1 VSYKIRNSIAL
12 GVILLLVVGIGGYF
26 SFIYQPGKIKKYRA
40 EAKKIEI
47 KLQDNTIQTGAITG
61 MQDRLRGTVH
71 RWNNRTKEIG
81 EFDISSQTYGY
92 LSDIIDESGS
102 LRLNMTYSGTKA
114 TSKYGYNTYKLT
126 GTAEFPNIFRFI
138 WLLENGRRLYKIS
151 SINLHSEEQTKIN
164 QEYPTFEL
172 RYDMELNAFFTPE
185 RSLGKPVMKPD
196 SVPQPIT
203 SNPFIPNILK
213 LTPLNLRN
221 LVDVAGINVKA
232 VAPGK
237 ALVMDQTGKL
247 ITLQVG
253 DEVYLG
259 KMTATRPQEGTVEF
273 TLNNGGIIETV
284 SKKIIFKEKTRG
296 INP

>member
-40 EAKKIEI
+40 EAKAIES
-47 KLQDNTIQTGAITG
+47 KLQDNTIQTSAITG
-61 MQDRLRGTVH
+61 MQDKLRGTVH

-151 SINLHSEEQTKIN
+151 SINLHSEEQTKVN
-164 QEYPTFEL
+164 QEYPTVEL
-172 RYDMELNAFFTPE
+172 RYEMELNAFYTSE

-203 SNPFIPNILK
+203 SNPFLPNILK

-221 LVDVAGINVKA
+221 LVDVASISVKA

-237 ALVMDQTGKL
+237 ALVLDQTGKL

-259 KMTATRPQEGTVEF
+259 KMTATHPQEGAVEF

-284 SKKIIFKEKTRG
+284 SKQIIFKEKTRG

>member
-1 VSYKIRNSIAL
+1 MSYKIRNSIAL

-40 EAKKIEI
+40 EAKKIEA
-47 KLQDNTIQTGAITG
+47 KLQDNTIQTSAITG
-61 MQDRLRGTVH
+61 MQDKLRETVH

-102 LRLNMTYSGTKA
+102 LRMNMVYSGTKV

-126 GTAEFPNIFRFI
+126 GLAEFQNIFRFI
-138 WLLENGRRLYKIS
+138 WLLENGRRLYKIT
-151 SINLHSEEQTKIN
+151 SINLHSDEQTKVN
-164 QEYPTFEL
+164 QEFPTVEL
-172 RYDMELNAFFTPE
+172 HYDMELNAFYTPE
-185 RSLGKPVMKPD
+185 RSLGKPVMRPD

-203 SNPFIPNILK
+203 SNPFLPNILK
-213 LTPLNLRN
+213 LTPLNVRN
-221 LVDVAGINVKA
+221 LVDVATINVKA

-259 KMTATRPQEGTVEF
+259 KMTATHPQEGTVEF

-284 SKKIIFKEKTRG
+284 SKQIVFKDKNTR
-296 INP
+296 N

>member
-1 VSYKIRNSIAL
+1 MSYKIRNSIAL
-12 GVILLLVVGIGGYF
+12 GVILFLVVAIGGYF

-40 EAKKIEI
+40 EAKKIES
-47 KLQDNTIQTGAITG
+47 KLLDNTIQTSAITG
-61 MQDRLRGTVH
+61 MQDKLRGTVH

-102 LRLNMTYSGTKA
+102 LRMNMVYSGRKE

-138 WLLENGRRLYKIS
+138 WLLENGRRLYKIT
-151 SINLHSEEQTKIN
+151 SINLRSEEQTKLN
-164 QEYPTFEL
+164 QEYPTVEL
-172 RYDMELNAFFTPE
+172 RYDMELNAFYTPE

-196 SVPQPIT
+196 SAPQPIT
-203 SNPFIPNILK
+203 SNPFVPNILK
-213 LTPLNLRN
+213 LTPLNVRN

-259 KMTATRPQEGTVEF
+259 KMTSTHPQEGTVEF

-284 SKKIIFKEKTRG
+284 SKKIVFKDKTTR
-296 INP
+296 N

>member
-1 VSYKIRNSIAL
+1 MSYKIRNSIAL

-126 GTAEFPNIFRFI
+126 GMAEFPNIFRFI

-164 QEYPTFEL
+164 QEYPTFQL

-221 LVDVAGINVKA
+221 LVDVASINVKA

>member
-1 VSYKIRNSIAL
+1 MSYKIRNSIAL

-40 EAKKIEI
+40 EAKKIES
-47 KLQDNTIQTGAITG
+47 KLLDNTIQTSAITG
-61 MQDRLRGTVH
+61 MQDKLRGTVH

-102 LRLNMTYSGTKA
+102 LRMNMVYSGRKE

-138 WLLENGRRLYKIS
+138 WLLENGRRLYKIT
-151 SINLHSEEQTKIN
+151 SINLRSEEQTKLN
-164 QEYPTFEL
+164 QEYPTVEL
-172 RYDMELNAFFTPE
+172 RYDMELNAFYTPE

-196 SVPQPIT
+196 SAPQPIT
-203 SNPFIPNILK
+203 SNPFVPNILK
-213 LTPLNLRN
+213 LTPLNVRN

-259 KMTATRPQEGTVEF
+259 KMTSTHPQEGTVEF

-284 SKKIIFKEKTRG
+284 SKKIVFKDKTTR
-296 INP
+296 N

>member
-1 VSYKIRNSIAL
+1 MSYKIRNSIAL
-12 GVILLLVVGIGGYF
+12 GVILFLVVGIGGYF
-26 SFIYQPGKIKKYRA
+26 SFIYQPGKIKKYRT
-40 EAKKIEI
+40 EAKEIER
-47 KLQDNTIQTGAITG
+47 KLQDNTIQISAITG
-61 MQDRLRGTVH
+61 MQDKLRETVH

-102 LRLNMTYSGTKA
+102 LRLNMKYTGTR
-114 TSKYGYNTYKLT
+114 TVSKYGYNTYKLT
-126 GTAEFPNIFRFI
+126 GKAEFPNIFRFI
-138 WLLENGRRLYKIS
+138 WLLENGRRLYKITT
-151 SINLHSEEQTKIN
+151 INLHGEEQTKDN
-164 QEYPTFEL
+164 QEYPTVEL
-172 RYDMELNAFFTPE
+172 TYDIDLNAFYTSE

-203 SNPFIPNILK
+203 SNPFLPNILK
-213 LTPLNLRN
+213 QTPLNLRN
-221 LVDVAGINVKA
+221 LVDVASIKVKA

-284 SKKIIFKEKTRG
+284 SKQIVFKEKTTR
-296 INP
+296 N

>member
-40 EAKKIEI
+40 EAKKIES
-47 KLQDNTIQTGAITG
+47 KLLDNTIQTSAITG
-61 MQDRLRGTVH
+61 MQDKLRGTVH

-102 LRLNMTYSGTKA
+102 LRMNMVYSGRKE

-138 WLLENGRRLYKIS
+138 WLLENGRRLYKIT
-151 SINLHSEEQTKIN
+151 SINLRSEEQTKLN
-164 QEYPTFEL
+164 QEYPTVEL
-172 RYDMELNAFFTPE
+172 RYDMELNAFYTPE

-196 SVPQPIT
+196 SAPQPIT
-203 SNPFIPNILK
+203 SNPFVPNILK
-213 LTPLNLRN
+213 LTPLNVRN

-259 KMTATRPQEGTVEF
+259 KMTSTHPQEGTVEF

-284 SKKIIFKEKTRG
+284 SKKIVFKDKTTR
-296 INP
+296 N

>member
-1 VSYKIRNSIAL
+1 MSYKIRNSIAL
-12 GVILLLVVGIGGYF
+12 GILLFLVIGIGGYV
-26 SFIYQPGKIKKYRA
+26 SFFYQPGKIKKYRT
-40 EAKKIEI
+40 EAKKIESQ
-47 KLQDNTIQTGAITG
+47 LQDNTLQTNAITA
-61 MQDRLRGTVH
+61 MQEKLRETVH

-81 EFDISSQTYGY
+81 ETDISSQTYGY

-114 TSKYGYNTYKLT
+114 NPKFGYNSYKLA
-126 GTAEFPNIFRFI
+126 GIAEFPNIFRFI

-151 SINLHSEEQTKIN
+151 TINIHGEEQTKAN
-164 QEYPTFEL
+164 QEFPTVQL
-172 RYDMELNAFFTPE
+172 RYDMELSAYFTRE
-185 RSLGKPVMKPD
+185 SSLGKPVMKPD

-203 SNPFIPNILK
+203 SNPFLPSILK
-213 LTPLNLRN
+213 QTPLNVRN
-221 LVDVAGINVKA
+221 LVDVASINVKA

-237 ALVMDQTGKL
+237 ALVLDQTGRL

-259 KMTATRPQEGTVEF
+259 KMTATNPQEGLVEF

-284 SKKIIFKEKTRG
+284 SKKIVFKEKSTR
-296 INP
+296 N

>member
-1 VSYKIRNSIAL
+1 MSYKIRNSIAL
-12 GVILLLVVGIGGYF
+12 GVILFLVVGIGGYF
-26 SFIYQPGKIKKYRA
+26 SFIYQPGKIKKYRT
-40 EAKKIEI
+40 EAKEIER
-47 KLQDNTIQTGAITG
+47 KLQDNTIQISAITG
-61 MQDRLRGTVH
+61 MQDKLRETVH

-102 LRLNMTYSGTKA
+102 LRLNMKYTGTRA
-114 TSKYGYNTYKLT
+114 LSKYGYNTYKLT
-126 GTAEFPNIFRFI
+126 GKAEFPNIFRFI
-138 WLLENGRRLYKIS
+138 WLLENGRRLYKITT
-151 SINLHSEEQTKIN
+151 INLHGEEQTKDN
-164 QEYPTFEL
+164 QEYPTVEL
-172 RYDMELNAFFTPE
+172 TYDIDLNAFYTSE

-203 SNPFIPNILK
+203 SNPFLPNILK
-213 LTPLNLRN
+213 QTPLNLRN
-221 LVDVAGINVKA
+221 LVDVASIKVKA

-284 SKKIIFKEKTRG
+284 SKQIVFKEKTTR
-296 INP
+296 N

>member
-1 VSYKIRNSIAL
+1 MSYKIRNSIAL

-47 KLQDNTIQTGAITG
+47 KLQDNTIQTSAITG
-61 MQDRLRGTVH
+61 MQDKLRGTVH

-102 LRLNMTYSGTKA
+102 LRLNMTYSGTKT
-114 TSKYGYNTYKLT
+114 TSKFGYNTYKLT

-151 SINLHSEEQTKIN
+151 SITLHSEEQTKIN

-172 RYDMELNAFFTPE
+172 RYEMELNAFFTRE

-203 SNPFIPNILK
+203 SNPFLPSILR

-221 LVDVAGINVKA
+221 LVDVASINVKA
-232 VAPGK
+232 VASGK
-237 ALVMDQTGKL
+237 ALVMDQAGKL

-259 KMTATRPQEGTVEF
+259 KMTATHPQDGTVEF

>member
-1 VSYKIRNSIAL
+1 MSYKIRNSIAL
-12 GVILLLVVGIGGYF
+12 GIILFLVVSIGGYF

-40 EAKKIEI
+40 EAKEIES
-47 KLQDNTIQTGAITG
+47 KLQDNTMQTSAITG
-61 MQDRLRGTVH
+61 MQGKLRETVH

-102 LRLNMTYSGTKA
+102 LRLNMKYTGTRA
-114 TSKYGYNTYKLT
+114 TPKYGYNTYRLT

-138 WLLENGRRLYKIS
+138 WLLENGRRLYKITTIS
-151 SINLHSEEQTKIN
+151 LRGEEQTKGN
-164 QEYPTFEL
+164 QEFPTVGL
-172 RYDMELNAFFTPE
+172 AYDIELNAFYTPE
-185 RSLGKPVMKPD
+185 RSLGKRVMKPD

-203 SNPFIPNILK
+203 SNPFLPSILRQ
-213 LTPLNLRN
+213 TPLNVRN
-221 LVDVAGINVKA
+221 LLDVASINVKA

-259 KMTATRPQEGTVEF
+259 KMTATQPQEGTVEF

-284 SKKIIFKEKTRG
+284 SKKIVFKEKTTR
-296 INP
+296 N

>member
-40 EAKKIEI
+40 EAKKIES
-47 KLQDNTIQTGAITG
+47 KLQDNTLQTSAITG
-61 MQDRLRGTVH
+61 MQDRLRETVH

-114 TSKYGYNTYKLT
+114 TSKFGYNTYKLT

-138 WLLENGRRLYKIS
+138 WLLENGRRLYKITT
-151 SINLHSEEQTKIN
+151 INLHSEEQTKVN
-164 QEYPTFEL
+164 QEFPTVEL

-203 SNPFIPNILK
+203 SNPFLPSILK
-213 LTPLNLRN
+213 MTPLNVRN
-221 LVDVAGINVKA
+221 LVDVASINVKA

-259 KMTATRPQEGTVEF
+259 KMTATHPQEGTVEF

-284 SKKIIFKEKTRG
+284 SKQIVFKEKTTR
-296 INP
+296 N